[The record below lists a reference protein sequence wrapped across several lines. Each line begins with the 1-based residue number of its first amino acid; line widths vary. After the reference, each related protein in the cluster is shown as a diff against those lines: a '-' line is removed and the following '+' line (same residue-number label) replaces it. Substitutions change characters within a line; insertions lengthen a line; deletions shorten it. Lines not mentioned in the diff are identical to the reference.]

1 MDKVFL
7 QLSEIHDMIGER
19 YRSQAYKK
27 VYDIIQKSEFK
38 ITVDNMDSWKDL
50 PGIGQASEKKIIE
63 YLTTGKIQKLLD
75 IRKRPDVKACIKLT
89 QIMGIGPVKA
99 RTLFNDYQINNIT
112 QLRKSLKDQPD
123 LIKREALLG
132 VKYFADLQ
140 KRIPYQ
146 EMDKAVVILE
156 QLVSM
161 NKSYRIQ
168 LAGSYRR
175 NINKKN
181 GTRQSSGDIDI
192 VLTHNDVFVKED
204 LKKSGHLKVFY
215 ECIKHS
221 EIFVDCIKLG
231 KISATVLVRIDKI
244 VRHVDIRLF
253 PKESFWTALLHY
265 TGSWEHNIRLRRL
278 AIEKKMQLT
287 EYGLFQIVKG
297 KSVRLPIHSER
308 DVFKLLDIPY
318 VSPENR

>member
-7 QLSEIHDMIGER
+7 ELAEIHDMIGER

-27 VYDIIQKSEFK
+27 VYDVIQKSDIKFS
-38 ITVDNMDSWKDL
+38 TDNIDTWKDI
-50 PGIGQASEKKIIE
+50 PGIGQASEKKIVE

-75 IRKRPDVKACIKLT
+75 IRKRPDVKACMKLT

-99 RTLFNDYQINNIT
+99 RSLFNHYQINNIT
-112 QLRKSLKDQPD
+112 QLRKSLKNQPD

-146 EMDKAVVILE
+146 EMDKAAIILE
-156 QLVSM
+156 QLVSA

-175 NINKKN
+175 NLNKKA
-181 GTRQSSGDIDI
+181 GSRQSSGDIDV
-192 VLTHNDVFVKED
+192 VLTHNDIMVKND
-204 LKKSGHLKVFY
+204 LKKSSHLKEFY
-215 ECIKHS
+215 KSIKNS

-231 KISATVLVRIDKI
+231 KSSATVLVRIDKT
-244 VRHVDIRLF
+244 VRHMDIRLF

-265 TGSWEHNIRLRRL
+265 TGSWEHNVRLRRL

-287 EYGLFQIVKG
+287 EYGLFQTVKG

-308 DVFKLLDIPY
+308 DVFKLLEIPY